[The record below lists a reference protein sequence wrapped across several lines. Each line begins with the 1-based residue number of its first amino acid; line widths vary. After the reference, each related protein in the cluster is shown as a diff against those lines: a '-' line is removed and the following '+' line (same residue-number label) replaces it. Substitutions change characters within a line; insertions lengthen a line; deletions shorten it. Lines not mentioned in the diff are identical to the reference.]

1 MIGRL
6 TCVLAVLGLLGSLP
20 LSAQQGG
27 RPVAPE
33 PRPEMPH
40 GANMPRANQGH
51 LPPPP
56 LARSDRTAPPRPE
69 IDERN
74 RINNHPHVSHD
85 EWYGHDR
92 PDDPRFH
99 LDHPWPAGHFTRF
112 GPSYRYAV
120 TRFDRER
127 HRFWFAGGF
136 GFEVAPWDWI
146 LAAEWCWTCGD
157 DFIVYDDPD
166 HPGWYLLY
174 NIYTGAY
181 IHVQYLGT

>member
-1 MIGRL
+1 MNGTGTIAPMIRAS
-6 TCVLAVLGLLGSLP
+6 TWITH
-20 LSAQQGG
+20 G
-27 RPVAPE
+27 RP
-33 PRPEMPH
+33 
-40 GANMPRANQGH
+40 GT
-51 LPPPP
+51 
-56 LARSDRTAPPRPE
+56 S
-69 IDERN
+69 
-74 RINNHPHVSHD
+74 
-85 EWYGHDR
+85 
-92 PDDPRFH
+92 
-99 LDHPWPAGHFTRF
+99 PASGRD
-112 GPSYRYAV
+112 YRYAV
-120 TRFDRER
+120 THFDRER